1 VFEVKN
7 ANGRRGRVPT
17 LRLLLLDRFDGGG
30 AFRLR
35 PGGALDNFEAHVPLV
50 GFDHLNFGVLW
61 QHRRDNVALPQL
73 LNVDVVGV
81 AHVLQQYVTVL
92 ESLGAH
98 LTDEGG
104 FLAAIET

>member
-1 VFEVKN
+1 MFEVEN
-7 ANGRRGRVPT
+7 ANRGRGLVPT
-17 LRLLLLDRFDGGG
+17 IRLLLLDSYRGGA

-35 PGGALDNFEAHVPLV
+35 PACALDNFEAHVPFV

-61 QHRRDNVALPQL
+61 QHRRDNVALSQL